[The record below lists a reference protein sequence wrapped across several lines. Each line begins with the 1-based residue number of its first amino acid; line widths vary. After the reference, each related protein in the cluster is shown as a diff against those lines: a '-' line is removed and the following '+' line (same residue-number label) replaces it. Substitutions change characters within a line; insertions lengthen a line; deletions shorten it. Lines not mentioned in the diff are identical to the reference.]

1 MEVVKSLI
9 KCNFETRTNRKI
21 EYIVIHYTAGLTS
34 KKGSALNC
42 ARGTFSNPNTKAS
55 AHYIV
60 DDETIVQAVEDKNKS
75 WHCGTSGKYYHSY
88 CRNENSI
95 GIEISSNYKGGIPAG
110 KQYKDLYSSDANWYL
125 TDSAVNNAAE
135 LTANLMK
142 KYNLGIDR
150 VLRHYDVTHK
160 DCPSP
165 MVDTNKNGPE
175 NWEKFKKLV
184 LKYYNGI
191 TTNNSDNINIDASIK
206 DKGGVQSVIY
216 HTLEEVP
223 EWSKTQVKWF
233 IDNGY
238 LQGNGKGDLN
248 ISNDF
253 LRTLVILYRVIADK
267 E

>member
-1 MEVVKSLI
+1 MNITKSLI
-9 KCNFETRTNRKI
+9 KCNFEPRTNRKI
-21 EYIVIHYTAGLTS
+21 EYIVIHYTAGLS
-34 KKGSALNC
+34 SEKGSALGC
-42 ARGTFSNPNTKAS
+42 AKNTFGNPKTGAS

-60 DDETIVQAVEDKNKS
+60 DDFDIVQAVEDKNKA
-75 WHCGTSGKYYHSY
+75 WHCGTKGKYYHPY

-95 GIEISSNYKGGIPAG
+95 GIEISSNYRGGIPKG
-110 KQYKDLYSSDANWYL
+110 KTYKDLKSSDTNWYL
-125 TDSAVNNAAE
+125 TDSAVELTAE
-135 LTANLMK
+135 LTADLMK
-142 KYNLGIDR
+142 KYNLGIER
-150 VLRHYDVTHK
+150 VIRHYDVSHK

-165 MVDTNKNGPE
+165 MVDTNKNGIE

-191 TTNNSDNINIDASIK
+191 TTNNSDNIYIDASIK
-206 DKGGVQSVIY
+206 DKGGVQPVIY

-223 EWSKTQVKWF
+223 EWAKRQVKWF

-238 LQGNGKGDLN
+238 LQGTGQCDLN

-253 LRTLVILYRVIADK
+253 LRTLVILYRLITDK